1 VFEIVK
7 RIGKEGGYSLIL
19 EMQQA
24 GLVYALPSLELT
36 DQIVRELNQGEAKEP
51 KKPETKKQ

>member
-1 VFEIVK
+1 
-7 RIGKEGGYSLIL
+7 
-19 EMQQA
+19 MQQA

-36 DQIVRELNQGEAKEP
+36 DQIVRELNQGEAKEQ